1 VEFNISFLF
10 RVLIFSKKWFLL
22 HRKVTACV
30 MSLNE
35 MEQFKN
41 KISQNVSHQG
51 CQQQGARWCYH
62 IGILTFN
69 DVLNET
75 AIYKSR
81 TKFHT
86 IHMVLV

>member
-1 VEFNISFLF
+1 
-10 RVLIFSKKWFLL
+10 
-22 HRKVTACV
+22 

-41 KISQNVSHQG
+41 KISQNISHQG
-51 CQQQGARWCYH
+51 CWQQGARWCYH
-62 IGILTFN
+62 IRILTFN
-69 DVLNET
+69 NVLNEA
-75 AIYKSR
+75 AIYKRR